1 MTLDGIVSEEEKS
14 LSVSVAFDAYGGDV
28 VDKATA
34 CERVTHAVRRLAPE
48 YPKSIF
54 SLVGD
59 KREINSYLGMFH
71 GMFAPRNIKVLDLFE
86 YALEQKKGDE
96 EAAKGYMQKYGAMR
110 YIAELLNSN
119 EVQAMYTIGNTK
131 LLNLVLS
138 KEIGL
143 LAEYKKVFPTQRLAP
158 LFATFPKS
166 PTVERVTDAVVGDAG
181 AIEFF
186 ESPQEFGN
194 IAQMGMGFAKIF
206 LEREHPTVGL
216 ANIGRERGKGGQ
228 LLQNTYKYLEEKL
241 PGVFVGNVE
250 PTSSIFE
257 IDPAYDSER
266 IRTDVVIAHGIVGN
280 NFIKGVVA
288 GAKLLS
294 EYLKMEIQSGTM
306 LESVGA
312 AFLRGAFDRVKQK
325 MDPSQTG
332 GAPFIGYDKEIWKN
346 HGVATEKG
354 IYKGGHKMMKSLMK
368 QMYAQFNE
376 DVYGKLLSEAV

>member
-1 MTLDGIVSEEEKS
+1 MGLDKIVSEEEKN
-14 LSVSVAFDAYGGDV
+14 LSVSVAFDAYGGDI
-28 VDKATA
+28 VDGVTA
-34 CERVTHAVRRLAPE
+34 CERVTKAVRRLASE
-48 YPKSIF
+48 YTKSTL

-59 KREINSYLGMFH
+59 KKEINSHLGMFH

-86 YALEQKKGDE
+86 YALQEKKGNE
-96 EAAKGYMQKYGAMR
+96 ESAKGYMQKYGAMR

-119 EVQAMYTIGNTK
+119 EIQAMYTIGNTK

-138 KEIGL
+138 KDIGL

-158 LFATFPKS
+158 LFATFPKAPS
-166 PTVERVTDAVVGDAG
+166 VERVLEATVGDAG
-181 AIEFF
+181 AIELFKT
-186 ESPQEFGN
+186 PLEFYC
-194 IAQMGMGFAKIF
+194 IAKMGMGFAKIF

-228 LLQNTYKYLEEKL
+228 LLQDTHKCLEEKL

-257 IDPAYDSER
+257 IDPAYDAER

-288 GAKLLS
+288 GAKLVS
-294 EYLKMEIQSGTM
+294 EYIKREINEGSL

-332 GAPFIGYDKEIWKN
+332 GAPFIGYEKEIWKN
-346 HGVATEKG
+346 HGVATEEG
-354 IYKGGHKMMKSLMK
+354 IYKGGHKMMKSLHK
-368 QMYAQFNE
+368 KAYEQFKE
-376 DVYGKLLSEAV
+376 VLDKLVLETA

>member
-1 MTLDGIVSEEEKS
+1 MSLESIVGEDEKN

-28 VDKATA
+28 VDGITA
-34 CERVTHAVRRLAPE
+34 CERVTRAVRRLAPE
-48 YPKSIF
+48 YPKSK
-54 SLVGD
+54 LVLIGE
-59 KREINSYLGMFH
+59 KKEISSYLGMFH
-71 GMFAPRNIKVLDLFE
+71 GMFAPRNIEILDLFE
-86 YALEQKKGDE
+86 YALKEKKGDE

-119 EVQAMYTIGNTK
+119 EVQSMYTIGNTK

-138 KEIGL
+138 KDIGL

-158 LFATFPKS
+158 LFATFPKAPS
-166 PTVERVTDAVVGDAG
+166 VERVMEATVGDAG
-181 AIEFF
+181 AIELFKT
-186 ESPQEFGN
+186 PQEFYY
-194 IAQMGMGFAKIF
+194 IAKMGMGFAKIF

-216 ANIGRERGKGGQ
+216 ANIGREKGKGGQ
-228 LLQNTYKYLEEKL
+228 LLQETHKYLEEKL

-257 IDPAYDSER
+257 IDPAYDAER

-288 GAKLLS
+288 GAKLVS
-294 EYLKMEIQSGTM
+294 EYIKLEIQDGTI
-306 LESVGA
+306 LESMGA
-312 AFLRGAFDRVKQK
+312 ALLRGAFSRVKQK

-346 HGVATEKG
+346 HGVATEEG
-354 IYKGGHKMMKSLMK
+354 IYKGGHKMMKSLHK
-368 QMYAQFNE
+368 KSYEQFKE
-376 DVYGKLLSEAV
+376 VLDKLVLEPA

>member
-1 MTLDGIVSEEEKS
+1 MSLESIVGEDEKN

-28 VDKATA
+28 VDGITA
-34 CERVTHAVRRLAPE
+34 CERVTRAVRRLAPE
-48 YPKSIF
+48 YPKSK
-54 SLVGD
+54 LVLIGE
-59 KREINSYLGMFH
+59 KKEISSYLGMFH
-71 GMFAPRNIKVLDLFE
+71 GMFAPRNIEILDLFE
-86 YALEQKKGDE
+86 YALKEKKGDE

-119 EVQAMYTIGNTK
+119 EVQSMYTIGNTK

-138 KEIGL
+138 KDIGL

-158 LFATFPKS
+158 LFATFPKAPS
-166 PTVERVTDAVVGDAG
+166 VERVMEATVGDAG
-181 AIEFF
+181 AIELFKT
-186 ESPQEFGN
+186 PQEFYY
-194 IAQMGMGFAKIF
+194 IAKMGMGFAKIF

-216 ANIGRERGKGGQ
+216 ANIGREKGKGGQ
-228 LLQNTYKYLEEKL
+228 LLQETHKYLEEKL

-257 IDPAYDSER
+257 IDPAYDAER

-288 GAKLLS
+288 GAKLVS
-294 EYLKMEIQSGTM
+294 EYIKLEIQDGTI
-306 LESVGA
+306 LESMGA
-312 AFLRGAFDRVKQK
+312 ALLRGAFSRVKQK

-346 HGVATEKG
+346 HGVATEEG
-354 IYKGGHKMMKSLMK
+354 IYKGGHKMMKSLHK
-368 QMYAQFNE
+368 KAYEQFKE
-376 DVYGKLLSEAV
+376 VLDKLVLEPA